1 MISIKHEDFS
11 RNYDLF
17 TKLCEIT
24 SEPIKL
30 VKEGSPDLIIMNA
43 DAYERRKKLLDL
55 REKLLRINEDTSF
68 DSKGISIEELGK
80 YIAEIENENKENTLW
95 WKFDETV
102 KIFLTSRIFCSIIL
116 LLKDKGVVF
125 Q

>member
-30 VKEGSPDLIIMNA
+30 VKDGSSDLIIMNA

-55 REKLLRINEDTSF
+55 REKLLRINEDEALG
-68 DSKGISIEELGK
+68 SKGISIEELGK
-80 YIAEIENENKENTLW
+80 YIAEIEEENSGKSL
-95 WKFDETV
+95 
-102 KIFLTSRIFCSIIL
+102 
-116 LLKDKGVVF
+116 G
-125 Q
+125 

>member
-1 MISIKHEDFS
+1 MISIKQEDFS

-30 VKEGSPDLIIMNA
+30 TKEGTSDLIIMNA

-55 REKLLRINEDTSF
+55 REKLLRVNEDGSF
-68 DSKGISIEELGK
+68 DSKGISIEELRK
-80 YIAEIENENKENTLW
+80 YIAEIEEENSE
-95 WKFDETV
+95 
-102 KIFLTSRIFCSIIL
+102 KIL
-116 LLKDKGVVF
+116 
-125 Q
+125 

>member
-1 MISIKHEDFS
+1 MISIKHEDFN

-55 REKLLRINEDTSF
+55 REKLLRINEDISF

-80 YIAEIENENKENTLW
+80 YIAEIEDENKESAL
-95 WKFDETV
+95 
-102 KIFLTSRIFCSIIL
+102 
-116 LLKDKGVVF
+116 
-125 Q
+125 